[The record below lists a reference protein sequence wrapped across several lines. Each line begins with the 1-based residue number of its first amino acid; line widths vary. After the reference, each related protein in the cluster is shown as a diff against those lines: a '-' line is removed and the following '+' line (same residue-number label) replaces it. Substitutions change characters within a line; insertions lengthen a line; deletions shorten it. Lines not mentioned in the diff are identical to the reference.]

1 MILITGGTGYLGS
14 RLAHYLLAF
23 GHEVIVASRYK
34 KNKFP
39 YLKDFRF
46 VNFDLQNKEVLKQ
59 CLKNVDTVFHLA
71 DLNAQNSYL
80 NPQNAIE
87 INGKGTLNLLE
98 TCIEKNV
105 KNFIYFSTIHVYGD
119 NLKGNVTEN
128 TPLLPNN
135 PYSISTRI
143 AEDFVKFKSH
153 YINSTIL
160 RLSNIVA
167 CPLSSSIDCWNLI
180 VNDICK
186 QIIKFKKIDI
196 NSNKNTVRDFNSIK
210 NLLICCKNL
219 IENKPLDFEIFNLC
233 YGKSTTFYSLANLLR
248 KRAENI
254 LRISPKIKFNEKN
267 YDKKKYNICSNK
279 LAKFNLITNKETLN
293 EDIDDLLIK
302 SYEWFK

>member
-34 KNKFP
+34 KNKFS

-80 NPQNAIE
+80 NPQNAIA

-119 NLKGNVTEN
+119 NLKGNVNEKTNPNGSLEN
-128 TPLLPNN
+128 
-135 PYSISTRI
+135 I
-143 AEDFVKFKSH
+143 AGIFSQKK
-153 YINSTIL
+153 NIL
-160 RLSNIVA
+160 GMMPHPERM
-167 CPLSSSIDCWNLI
+167 IDE
-180 VNDICK
+180 
-186 QIIKFKKIDI
+186 II
-196 NSNKNTVRDFNSIK
+196 SNKDGI
-210 NLLICCKNL
+210 NL
-219 IENKPLDFEIFNLC
+219 F
-233 YGKSTTFYSLANLLR
+233 SSL
-248 KRAENI
+248 
-254 LRISPKIKFNEKN
+254 
-267 YDKKKYNICSNK
+267 
-279 LAKFNLITNKETLN
+279 LN
-293 EDIDDLLIK
+293 
-302 SYEWFK
+302 